1 MRCGRRRPG
10 VGARGVIVAPAAGVR
25 ESVVGIVDLLEF
37 LGACWTGR
45 VVVGYAIGVVLEGC
59 SERALAG
66 VSGLGREG
74 GTVYRPH
81 GSGFGL
87 RWRKPQGYHLG
98 RGVAVRSGGK
108 CRDRRRLTIVDRGWF
123 QRKSAG
129 PQPYYSENGGHTR
142 GHDCGVEGLV
152 EKERGEEEEDRRVAV
167 LSRTLTPITWGELTN
182 LHHVMVWLSST
193 RNTHLGVPHA
203 IIDLLHM
210 SNKMWLLLHRHRCG
224 AVARYSHT

>member
-45 VVVGYAIGVVLEGC
+45 VVVGYTIGVVLEGC

-74 GTVYRPH
+74 STVYRPH

-87 RWRKPQGYHLG
+87 R
-98 RGVAVRSGGK
+98 
-108 CRDRRRLTIVDRGWF
+108 
-123 QRKSAG
+123 
-129 PQPYYSENGGHTR
+129 
-142 GHDCGVEGLV
+142 
-152 EKERGEEEEDRRVAV
+152 
-167 LSRTLTPITWGELTN
+167 
-182 LHHVMVWLSST
+182 
-193 RNTHLGVPHA
+193 
-203 IIDLLHM
+203 
-210 SNKMWLLLHRHRCG
+210 
-224 AVARYSHT
+224 